1 MEKDMS
7 LKGSINST
15 GKVSDSSSFSDEQA
29 ARLERY
35 VWWKLDLSVVFGS
48 GHYFLPAFLAGN
60 ARVAG
65 LQKDLHLTNDQYS
78 IALTV
83 TFIPYIFAELPSNL
97 LLKQVKI
104 VGPNVLL
111 STLLVLW
118 GVVTTLQG
126 MPHQTEKEFYSFHY
140 AGVVHNYAGLLAC
153 RFFLGLFEGGVLP
166 GIVLYLSLFYPR
178 AQLQKRLSV
187 VFAASS
193 LAGAFSGLLAAG
205 ISEMSGIGGRPG
217 WAWIFILEG
226 IFTVLFGILSSFFI
240 PSSPMNCRLLKQE
253 EKEYIM
259 LRLREDGAI
268 SKDDRS
274 DVFSWREVF
283 RIFHLPHVWLL
294 FFIFF
299 FHGSHKHAVQYGSL
313 FLTLSGINTAAP
325 TITSWTAN
333 NTAPHIRRAS
343 AIAVVCMLTNMG
355 GILSTWLLGSLS
367 AAPRYTK
374 ATIVLLVFSIGL
386 GVAAGL
392 NVLYLWMQ
400 NKKKAELRATITKEE
415 EPAGLGDRS
424 AWLDEALIATLTVF
438 YLLSW
443 LDRTNLG
450 NARIAGLQTDLRLTN
465 DQYFPDRDPRVCMI
479 SLLYLFLFNE
489 GVRSPYL
496 CAELPVNLLLK
507 IVGPNIL
514 LPTLMTLWGI
524 VMTLHGTVNSFGGLL
539 VCRFF
544 LGLFEGG
551 MLPAIV
557 LYMSLFYPR
566 SKLQRRLSMIFSAS
580 SLAGAFSGLLAAAI
594 LHMDGIGGKRGWAW
608 IFILEGLFTVVFG
621 IVSFFII
628 PESVGHCAL
637 LGAGERGYVLKRL
650 REDGAISQ
658 NDSAD
663 GFAWKEV
670 FQVFRLPHVWFILC
684 IFFFNGI
691 ILYSLSYFTP
701 SIVQALGWSGTRAQ
715 LMTVPPYAVG
725 FVVTNLGSYVADH
738 YKRRGIVIIICAACL
753 TAGFSM
759 FLASHSTSVQYG
771 SLFLTIAGINAAAPA
786 ITSWVANNTAPHVR
800 RASAIACACVMTN
813 AGGILATWLIGSLSP
828 PPRYTNATIV
838 LLVSSVGLGIA
849 AVGNV
854 IYLWSQNRV
863 KDRLRAVVT
872 KEEEPEGLGDRRA
885 WFTYIL

>member
-7 LKGSINST
+7 LKGSLNST
-15 GKVSDSSSFSDEQA
+15 DKVSDSASTSSFSGEQA
-29 ARLERY
+29 ARLEKY
-35 VWWKLDLSVVFGS
+35 VWWKLDLSCYRLKSFSIVGS
-48 GHYFLPAFLAGN
+48 SYDLLLAFLAGETNLGN

-65 LQKDLHLTNDQYS
+65 LQRDLHLTNDQYS

-97 LLKQVKI
+97 LLKV
-104 VGPNVLL
+104 VGPNILL

-118 GVVTTLQG
+118 GVVTTLQ
-126 MPHQTEKEFYSFHY
+126 
-140 AGVVHNYAGLLAC
+140 GVVHNYAGLLAC

-226 IFTVLFGILSSFFI
+226 IFTVLFGIFSSFFI

-268 SKDDRS
+268 SKDDRN

-283 RIFHLPHVWLL
+283 KIFYLPHVWLL
-294 FFIFF
+294 FFVFF
-299 FHGSHKHAVQYGSL
+299 FHGTILYSLSYFAPSIIQGLGYSANRAQLMSVPPYAAAFVLTNVASYVADRYHCRGAVVMFCSACTIVGFSMFLGSHKHAVQYGSL

-367 AAPRYTK
+367 SAPRYTK

-392 NVLYLWMQ
+392 NVLYLWTQ
-400 NKKKAELRATITKEE
+400 NKKKAEIRATITKEE
-415 EPAGLGDRS
+415 EPV
-424 AWLDEALIATLTVF
+424 ALPSRGPLAIPVPEV
-438 YLLSW
+438 
-443 LDRTNLG
+443 NPH
-450 NARIAGLQTDLRLTN
+450 RIVQ
-465 DQYFPDRDPRVCMI
+465 I
-479 SLLYLFLFNE
+479 
-489 GVRSPYL
+489 
-496 CAELPVNLLLK
+496 
-507 IVGPNIL
+507 
-514 LPTLMTLWGI
+514 W
-524 VMTLHGTVNSFGGLL
+524 
-539 VCRFF
+539 
-544 LGLFEGG
+544 G
-551 MLPAIV
+551 MLESQVYKKI
-557 LYMSLFYPR
+557 YDSRMT
-566 SKLQRRLSMIFSAS
+566 KLSMIFSAS

-608 IFILEGLFTVVFG
+608 IFILEGLFTVIFG
-621 IVSFFII
+621 IISFFII
-628 PESVGHCAL
+628 PESVGQCTL
-637 LGAGERGYVLKRL
+637 LSAGEKEYVLKRL
-650 REDGAISQ
+650 REDGAIGQ
-658 NDSAD
+658 DASAD
-663 GFAWKEV
+663 SFAWKEV
-670 FQVFRLPHVWFILC
+670 FQAFRLPHVWFTLC

-691 ILYSLSYFTP
+691 ILFTP
-701 SIVQALGWSGTRAQ
+701 SIVQALGWNGIQAQ

-725 FVVTNLGSYVADH
+725 FVGTDMISVT
-738 YKRRGIVIIICAACL
+738 
-753 TAGFSM
+753 
-759 FLASHSTSVQYG
+759 
-771 SLFLTIAGINAAAPA
+771 
-786 ITSWVANNTAPHVR
+786 
-800 RASAIACACVMTN
+800 
-813 AGGILATWLIGSLSP
+813 
-828 PPRYTNATIV
+828 
-838 LLVSSVGLGIA
+838 
-849 AVGNV
+849 
-854 IYLWSQNRV
+854 
-863 KDRLRAVVT
+863 
-872 KEEEPEGLGDRRA
+872 
-885 WFTYIL
+885 